1 MKERDIEM
9 KDNEKRKIEN
19 DCANA
24 PVSTTNKL
32 GERGKTMEDQWIHEH
47 ESELM
52 EAVRAR
58 RGAPACSRECDDQCS
73 KQCDD
78 HDHKRKCCK

>member
-32 GERGKTMEDQWIHEH
+32 GERGKTMEDQWINEH
-47 ESELM
+47 EAALM
-52 EAVRAR
+52 EAARAR
-58 RGAPACSRECDDQCS
+58 RESPASPKECGDRCS